1 MKYRYIPTM
10 VEDIKSAVSYDPELE
25 REEDESDDD
34 YADRLYEALIVSG
47 VTGNESGS
55 YTYNSTE
62 AMGFVADNWDLMV
75 EAYEQMAL
83 EAKIAD
89 FDPETADVVIRC
101 YLLGEAIA
109 EYINSEC

>member
-1 MKYRYIPTM
+1 MNYNYKAEI

-25 REEDESDDD
+25 REEHESDDD

-55 YTYNSTE
+55 YAYNSTE
-62 AMGFVADNWDLMV
+62 AMGFVADNWDLMA
-75 EAYEQMAL
+75 EAYDQMDP

-89 FDPETADVVIRC
+89 FDPETADVIIRC